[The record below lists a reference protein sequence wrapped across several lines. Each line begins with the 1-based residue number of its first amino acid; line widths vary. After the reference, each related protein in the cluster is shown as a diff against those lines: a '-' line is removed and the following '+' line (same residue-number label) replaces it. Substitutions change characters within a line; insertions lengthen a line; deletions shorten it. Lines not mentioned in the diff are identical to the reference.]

1 MSSITR
7 DQWVSQIA
15 EKTGRSIDEVGALL
29 KRHGVEP
36 RLTHAVPRR
45 LRLVSLKFD
54 GTKTGEYET
63 PGIDFSREDM
73 GVGLHAFV
81 SSKNFKGKTSVL
93 KIIRWALTGTRTL
106 PSDMSGWFRTL
117 SLRFNL
123 DNDEFEVRLDD
134 AERSIGKLLKFARNK
149 EFVVAQFEDSRT
161 FAEAMDSF
169 FLRELGL
176 DPLEAIAER
185 EEGSGVEQR
194 HGWNWLF
201 GAMWFE
207 PDPSTVFGGSDI
219 SHGKPTRMMQMYLGL
234 PWIMTR
240 ASLMEARK
248 REQIDGDQKAKAQ
261 RQVSEAARTRL
272 DELHKSRS
280 KIMVGQSK
288 ERPVADVQR
297 VASEALTK
305 FMAAAEKVRKNIILI
320 TEIDGQRRAAEDA
333 VTTTSREL
341 SAFLESQAAGHIFRR
356 LNPVSCP
363 SCEEVYDEDVRTVR
377 QDHHDCIVC
386 GRAEPRGADDS
397 AGVEAELREAMKVA
411 KEEAKK
417 LRTRL
422 ADFTRKKTEAE
433 AERDRYDQEW
443 RWFDHEMKDIQ
454 SRPDGQMELLKLDAQ
469 IEELEKMAGDP
480 PVAAASDVGLL
491 DAAIA
496 ATEKMYKEEQTD
508 VLGRVSDLTAEFA
521 RTFGI
526 VDLKEVKLKGNT
538 NMDVT
543 LVGGPKT
550 FSKCTSGEK
559 TRLKL
564 AATLAMIHVAED
576 SGIGRHPGVLLL
588 DSVGSA
594 EVVNED
600 VSQIIEGLAKLSE
613 SLPTVQVFLA
623 GIENEAILRHVPCD
637 NVVKNRA
644 DGYLW

>member
-1 MSSITR
+1 MSAITR
-7 DQWVSQIA
+7 EQWVSQIA
-15 EKTGRSIDEVGALL
+15 EKTVRGVDEVEALL
-29 KRHGVEP
+29 KRHGIEP
-36 RLTHAVPRR
+36 RLTHAIPRR
-45 LRLVSLKFD
+45 LRLVDLRFE

-63 PGIDFSREDM
+63 SAIDFSLENM

-81 SSKNFKGKTSVL
+81 SSKNFKGKTSLL

-106 PSDMSGWFRTL
+106 PSDMNGWFHTL

-123 DNDEFEVRLDD
+123 DSDEFEVRLDD
-134 AERSIGKLLKFARNK
+134 AERGVGKLVKFVRGK
-149 EFVVAQFEDSRT
+149 DFMVAQFADSKA

-169 FLRELGL
+169 FLKELGL
-176 DPLEAIAER
+176 DSLEVIAER
-185 EEGSGVEQR
+185 EDGTGVEQR

-248 REQIDGDQKAKAQ
+248 REQIEGDQKAKAQ
-261 RQVSEAARTRL
+261 RQVSDAARTRL
-272 DELHKSRS
+272 IELSKSRS
-280 KIMVGQSK
+280 KIMASQSK
-288 ERPVADVQR
+288 ERPVGEVQR
-297 VASEALTK
+297 AVSDALTK
-305 FMAAAEKVRKNIILI
+305 FMAAAERVRKNIILVA
-320 TEIDGQRRAAEDA
+320 EIDGQRRAAEDA
-333 VTTTSREL
+333 VTASSREL

-386 GRAEPRGADDS
+386 GRAEPRGPDDS
-397 AGVEAELREAMKVA
+397 AGVEAELREAVKVA
-411 KEEAKK
+411 KDEAKK

-433 AERDRYDQEW
+433 AERDRHDQES
-443 RWFDHEMKDIQ
+443 RRLEQEMKDIQ

-469 IEELEKMAGDP
+469 IEELEKMAGDAP
-480 PVAAASDVGLL
+480 TTAPADVGLL

-496 ATEKMYKEEQTD
+496 ATEKMYREEQTE
-508 VLGRVSDLTAEFA
+508 VLGRVSDLTAKFA
-521 RTFGI
+521 QTFGI
-526 VDLKEVKLKGNT
+526 TDLREVKLKGNT
-538 NMDVT
+538 TMDVFF
-543 LVGGPKT
+543 VGGPKT

-564 AATLAMIHVAED
+564 AATLAMIHVAEE

-600 VSQIIEGLAKLSE
+600 VSQIIEGLGKLAE
-613 SLPTVQVFLA
+613 ALPTVQVFLA
-623 GIENEAILRHVPCD
+623 GIQNDAILSHVPCD
-637 NVVKNRA
+637 NVVKNRP

>member
-1 MSSITR
+1 MSAITR

-15 EKTGRSIDEVGALL
+15 NKTGRGVDEVEALL
-29 KRHGVEP
+29 KRHGIEP

-45 LRLVSLKFD
+45 LRLVSLKFY
-54 GTKTGEYET
+54 GTKTGDYET
-63 PGIDFSREDM
+63 SAIDFSREDM
-73 GVGLHAFV
+73 DVGLHAFV
-81 SSKNFKGKTSVL
+81 SSKNFKGKTSLL

-106 PSDMSGWFRTL
+106 PSDMNGWFRTL
-117 SLRFNL
+117 SLRFNI
-123 DNDEFEVRLDD
+123 DNDEFEVRLDN
-134 AERSIGKLLKFARNK
+134 AERSIGKLLKFVRGR
-149 EFVVAQFEDSRT
+149 EFVVAQFEDSRA

-169 FLRELGL
+169 FLKELGL
-176 DPLEAIAER
+176 DSLEVIAER
-185 EEGSGVEQR
+185 EDGSGVEQR

-248 REQIDGDQKAKAQ
+248 REQIEGDQKAKAQ
-261 RQVSEAARTRL
+261 RQVSDAARTRL
-272 DELHKSRS
+272 DELLKSRA
-280 KIMVGQSK
+280 KIVATQSK
-288 ERPVADVQR
+288 ERPVAEVQR
-297 VASEALTK
+297 AVSEALTK
-305 FMAAAEKVRKNIILI
+305 FMAAAEKVRKNVILI
-320 TEIDGQRRAAEDA
+320 AEIDGQRRAAEDA
-333 VTTTSREL
+333 VTATSREL

-363 SCEEVYDEDVRTVR
+363 SCEEVYDEEVRTVR
-377 QDHHDCIVC
+377 QGHHDCIVC
-386 GRAEPRGADDS
+386 GRAEPRGPDDS
-397 AGVEAELREAMKVA
+397 AGVEAELREAVKVA
-411 KEEAKK
+411 KDEAKK

-422 ADFTRKKTEAE
+422 ADFTRKKADAE
-433 AERDRYDQEW
+433 AERDRYDLESRRLEQ
-443 RWFDHEMKDIQ
+443 EMKDIQ
-454 SRPDGQMELLKLDAQ
+454 ARPDGQMELLKLDAQ
-469 IEELEKMAGDP
+469 IEELQKMAGEA
-480 PVAAASDVGLL
+480 PVMATSDVGLL
-491 DAAIA
+491 DAAIT
-496 ATEKMYKEEQTD
+496 ATEKMYKEEQTN
-508 VLGRVSDLTAEFA
+508 VLGRVSDLTAKFA
-521 RTFGI
+521 QTFGI
-526 VDLKEVKLKGNT
+526 TDLREVKLKGNT
-538 NMDVT
+538 TMDVVF
-543 LVGGPKT
+543 VGGPKT

-600 VSQIIEGLAKLSE
+600 VSQIIEGLAKLSGA
-613 SLPTVQVFLA
+613 LPTVQVFLA
-623 GIENEAILRHVPCD
+623 GIENQAILSHVPGD

>member
-1 MSSITR
+1 MSAITR
-7 DQWVSQIA
+7 EQWVSQIA
-15 EKTGRSIDEVGALL
+15 EKTGRGVDEVEALL
-29 KRHGVEP
+29 KRHGIEP
-36 RLTHAVPRR
+36 RLTHAIPRR
-45 LRLVSLKFD
+45 LRLVDLKFE

-63 PGIDFSREDM
+63 SAIDFSLENM

-81 SSKNFKGKTSVL
+81 SSKNFKGKTSLL

-106 PSDMSGWFRTL
+106 PSDMNGWFRTL

-134 AERSIGKLLKFARNK
+134 AEQGVGKLVKFVRGK
-149 EFVVAQFEDSRT
+149 EFEVARFEDPKT

-169 FLRELGL
+169 FLKELGL
-176 DPLEAIAER
+176 DSLEVIAER
-185 EEGSGVEQR
+185 EDGTSVDQR

-207 PDPSTVFGGSDI
+207 PDPSTLFGGSDI

-248 REQIDGDQKAKAQ
+248 REQNEGDQKAKAQ
-261 RQVSEAARTRL
+261 RQVSDAARTRL
-272 DELHKSRS
+272 DELNKSRS
-280 KIMVGQSK
+280 KIVAGQSK

-297 VASEALTK
+297 AVSDALTK
-305 FMAAAEKVRKNIILI
+305 FMAAAEKVRKNIILVA
-320 TEIDGQRRAAEDA
+320 EIDGQRRAAEDA
-333 VTTTSREL
+333 VTASSREL

-386 GRAEPRGADDS
+386 GRAEPRGPDES
-397 AGVEAELREAMKVA
+397 AGVEAELREAVKIA

-433 AERDRYDQEW
+433 AERDRYDQES
-443 RWFDHEMKDIQ
+443 RRLEQEMRDIQ

-480 PVAAASDVGLL
+480 PTTAHADVGLL
-491 DAAIA
+491 DAAIT
-496 ATEKMYKEEQTD
+496 ATEKMYREEQTE
-508 VLGRVSDLTAEFA
+508 VLGRVSELTAKFA
-521 RTFGI
+521 QTFGI
-526 VDLKEVKLKGNT
+526 TDLREVKLKGNT
-538 NMDVT
+538 NMDVFF
-543 LVGGPKT
+543 VGGPKT

-564 AATLAMIHVAED
+564 AATLAMIHVAEE

-600 VSQIIEGLAKLSE
+600 VSQIIEGLGKLSE
-613 SLPTVQVFLA
+613 ALPTVQVFLA
-623 GIENEAILRHVPCD
+623 GIENDAILSHVPCD

>member
-1 MSSITR
+1 MTAITR

-15 EKTGRSIDEVGALL
+15 EKTARSVEEVGSLL
-29 KRHGVEP
+29 KRHGIEP
-36 RLTHAVPRR
+36 RLTHAIPRR

-54 GTKTGEYET
+54 GTKTGEYER
-63 PGIDFSREDM
+63 PVIEFLREDM

-81 SSKNFKGKTSVL
+81 SSKNFKGKTSL
-93 KIIRWALTGTRTL
+93 LRIIRWALTGTRTL
-106 PSDMSGWFRTL
+106 PSDMNGWFRTL
-117 SLRFNL
+117 SLRFNI
-123 DNDEFEVRLDD
+123 DSDEFEVRLED

-149 EFVVAQFEDSRT
+149 EFVVAQFEDSKT

-169 FLRELGL
+169 FLQELGL
-176 DPLEAIAER
+176 EPLDVIAEQ
-185 EEGSGVEQR
+185 EDGSGRDQR

-219 SHGKPTRMMQMYLGL
+219 THGKPTRMMQMYLGL

-248 REQIDGDQKAKAQ
+248 REQIDSDQKAKAQ
-261 RQVSEAARTRL
+261 KQVSEAARTRL
-272 DELHKSRS
+272 NDLIKNRS
-280 KIMVGQSK
+280 KIVANQSK

-297 VASEALTK
+297 AVSDALTK
-305 FMAAAEKVRKNIILI
+305 FMAAAEKVRKNIIL
-320 TEIDGQRRAAEDA
+320 TNEIDGQRRAAEDA

-363 SCEEVYDEDVRTVR
+363 SCEEVYDEDVRAVR

-386 GRAEPRGADDS
+386 GRAEPRQPDDS
-397 AGVEAELREAMKVA
+397 AGVEANLREAVKIA
-411 KEEAKK
+411 KDEAKK
-417 LRTRL
+417 LRSRL

-433 AERDRYDQEW
+433 AERDRYDQES
-443 RWFDHEMKDIQ
+443 RRLEQEMKEIQ
-454 SRPDGQMELLKLDAQ
+454 SRPDGQMELLRLDAQ
-469 IEELEKMAGDP
+469 IEELEKMAG
-480 PVAAASDVGLL
+480 AAPITAAPDIGLL

-508 VLGRVSDLTAEFA
+508 VLGRVSALTATFA
-521 RTFGI
+521 QTFG
-526 VDLKEVKLKGNT
+526 VTDLREVKLKGNT
-538 NMDVT
+538 TMDVIF
-543 LVGGPKT
+543 VGGPKT

-564 AATLAMIHVAED
+564 AATLAMIHVAEE

-600 VSQIIEGLAKLSE
+600 VSQIIEGLARLSE

-623 GIENEAILRHVPCD
+623 GIENDAILSHVPCD

>member
-1 MSSITR
+1 MIAITR
-7 DQWVSQIA
+7 GQWVSQIA
-15 EKTGRSIDEVGALL
+15 DKTGRGIEEVEALL

-45 LRLVSLKFD
+45 LRLVTLKFD
-54 GTKTGEYET
+54 GTKTGDYET
-63 PGIDFSREDM
+63 PAVDFSRENM
-73 GVGLHAFV
+73 GLGLHAFV
-81 SSKNFKGKTSVL
+81 SSKNFKGKTSLL

-106 PSDMSGWFRTL
+106 PSDMNGWFRTL
-117 SLRFNL
+117 SLRFNI

-134 AERSIGKLLKFARNK
+134 AERSIGKLLKFVRGR
-149 EFVVAQFEDSRT
+149 EFVVAQFEDSRA

-169 FLRELGL
+169 FLKELGL
-176 DPLEAIAER
+176 DSLEVIAER
-185 EEGSGVEQR
+185 EDGSGVEQR

-240 ASLMEARK
+240 ASLMEAKK
-248 REQIDGDQKAKAQ
+248 REQLEGDQKSKAQ
-261 RQVSEAARTRL
+261 RQVSDAARTRL
-272 DELHKSRS
+272 DELLKSRS
-280 KIMVGQSK
+280 TVAAGQSK
-288 ERPVADVQR
+288 ERPVAEVQG
-297 VASEALTK
+297 AFSDALSK
-305 FMAAAEKVRKNIILI
+305 YMAAAEKVRKNVILI
-320 TEIDGQRRAAEDA
+320 AEIDGQRRAAEDA
-333 VTTTSREL
+333 VTLTSREL

-363 SCEEVYDEDVRTVR
+363 SCEEIYDEEVRTVR
-377 QDHHDCIVC
+377 HDHHDCIVC
-386 GRAEPRGADDS
+386 GRAEPRGTDDS
-397 AGVEAELREAMKVA
+397 AGAEAELREAVKVA
-411 KEEAKK
+411 KDESKK
-417 LRTRL
+417 LRSRL
-422 ADFTRKKTEAE
+422 ADFTRKKTEAD
-433 AERDRYDQEW
+433 AERDRYDLESRRLEQ
-443 RWFDHEMKDIQ
+443 EMKDIQ
-454 SRPDGQMELLKLDAQ
+454 ARPDGQMELLKLDAQ
-469 IEELEKMAGDP
+469 IEELEKMAGDAP
-480 PVAAASDVGLL
+480 ATVASDMGLL

-508 VLGRVSDLTAEFA
+508 VLGRVSNLTAEYA

-526 VDLKEVKLKGNT
+526 TDLKEVKLKGNT
-538 NMDVT
+538 AMDVVF
-543 LVGGPKT
+543 VGGQKT

-564 AATLAMIHVAED
+564 AATLAMIQVAED

-613 SLPTVQVFLA
+613 ALPTVQIFLA

-637 NVVKNRA
+637 NVVNNRA

>member
-1 MSSITR
+1 MSAITR

-15 EKTGRSIDEVGALL
+15 NKTGRGVDEVEALL
-29 KRHGVEP
+29 KRHGIEP

-54 GTKTGEYET
+54 GTKTGDYET
-63 PGIDFSREDM
+63 PAIDFFRDNM
-73 GVGLHAFV
+73 DVGLHAFV
-81 SSKNFKGKTSVL
+81 SSKNFKGKTSLL

-106 PSDMSGWFRTL
+106 PSDMNGWFRTL
-117 SLRFNL
+117 SLRFNI
-123 DNDEFEVRLDD
+123 DNDEFEVRLDN
-134 AERSIGKLLKFARNK
+134 AEQSIGKLLKFVRGR
-149 EFVVAQFEDSRT
+149 EFVVAQFEDSRA

-169 FLRELGL
+169 FLKELGL
-176 DPLEAIAER
+176 DSLEVIAER
-185 EEGSGVEQR
+185 EDGSGVEQR

-248 REQIDGDQKAKAQ
+248 REQIEGDQKAKAQ
-261 RQVSEAARTRL
+261 RQVSDAARTRL
-272 DELHKSRS
+272 DELLRSRA
-280 KIMVGQSK
+280 KIVATQSK
-288 ERPVADVQR
+288 ERPVAEVQR
-297 VASEALTK
+297 AVSEALTK
-305 FMAAAEKVRKNIILI
+305 FMAAAEKVRKNVILI
-320 TEIDGQRRAAEDA
+320 AEIDGQRRAAEDA
-333 VTTTSREL
+333 VTATSREL

-363 SCEEVYDEDVRTVR
+363 SCEEVYDEEVRTVR
-377 QDHHDCIVC
+377 QGHHDCIVC
-386 GRAEPRGADDS
+386 GRAEPRGPDDS
-397 AGVEAELREAMKVA
+397 AGVEAELREAVKVA
-411 KEEAKK
+411 KDEAKK

-422 ADFTRKKTEAE
+422 ADFTRKKADAE
-433 AERDRYDQEW
+433 AERDRYDLESRRLEQ
-443 RWFDHEMKDIQ
+443 EMKDIQ
-454 SRPDGQMELLKLDAQ
+454 ARPDGQMELLKLDAQ
-469 IEELEKMAGDP
+469 IEELQKMAGAA
-480 PVAAASDVGLL
+480 PVMATADVGLL
-491 DAAIA
+491 DAAIT

-508 VLGRVSDLTAEFA
+508 VLGRVSDLTAKFA
-521 RTFGI
+521 QTFGI
-526 VDLKEVKLKGNT
+526 TDLREVKLKGNT
-538 NMDVT
+538 TMDVVF
-543 LVGGPKT
+543 VGGPKT

-600 VSQIIEGLAKLSE
+600 VSQIIEGLAKLSGA
-613 SLPTVQVFLA
+613 LPTVQVFLA
-623 GIENEAILRHVPCD
+623 GIENQAILSHVPGD

>member
-1 MSSITR
+1 MSAITR

-15 EKTGRSIDEVGALL
+15 EKTGCGVGEVEALL

-36 RLTHAVPRR
+36 RLTHAIPRR
-45 LRLVSLKFD
+45 LRLVGLRFD
-54 GTKTGEYET
+54 GTKTGDYGT
-63 PGIDFSREDM
+63 PSIAFSRENM

-81 SSKNFKGKTSVL
+81 SSKNFKGKTSLL
-93 KIIRWALTGTRTL
+93 KILRWALTGTRTL
-106 PSDMSGWFRTL
+106 PSDMNGWFRTL

-134 AERSIGKLLKFARNK
+134 AERGIGKLLKFVRGK
-149 EFVVAQFEDSRT
+149 EFVVAQFEDTRA

-169 FLRELGL
+169 FLKELGL
-176 DPLEAIAER
+176 DPLEVIAER
-185 EEGSGVEQR
+185 DDGSGVNQR

-207 PDPSTVFGGSDI
+207 PNPSTVFGGSDI

-248 REQIDGDQKAKAQ
+248 REQIEGDQKTKAQ
-261 RQVSEAARTRL
+261 RQVSDAARIRL
-272 DELHKSRS
+272 DELRKSRA
-280 KIMVGQSK
+280 KIAAAQSM
-288 ERPVADVQR
+288 ERPFTEVQR
-297 VASEALTK
+297 AVSDALTN
-305 FMAAAEKVRKNIILI
+305 FTVAAEKVRKNVILI
-320 TEIDGQRRAAEDA
+320 AEIDGQRRAAEDA
-333 VTTTSREL
+333 VTATSREL

-363 SCEEVYDEDVRTVR
+363 SCEEVYDDEVRTIR

-386 GRAEPRGADDS
+386 GRAEPRGPDET
-397 AGVEAELREAMKVA
+397 AGVEIELREAVKLA
-411 KEEAKK
+411 KAEAKK
-417 LRTRL
+417 LRARL
-422 ADFTRKKTEAE
+422 ADFTRKKVEAE
-433 AERDRYDQEW
+433 AERDRYDLDSRRLEQ
-443 RWFDHEMKDIQ
+443 EMKDIQ

-469 IEELEKMAGDP
+469 IEELDKMAGDSP
-480 PVAAASDVGLL
+480 SKVASDIGLL

-508 VLGRVSDLTAEFA
+508 VLGRVSNLTAKFA
-521 RTFGI
+521 QTFGI
-526 VDLKEVKLKGNT
+526 TDLREVKLKGNT
-538 NMDVT
+538 TMDVVF
-543 LVGGPKT
+543 VGGPKT

-588 DSVGSA
+588 DSVGNA

-600 VSQIIEGLAKLSE
+600 VAQITEGLAKLSE

-623 GIENEAILRHVPCD
+623 GIENDAILRHVPRD
-637 NVVKNRA
+637 NVVKNRT

>member
-1 MSSITR
+1 MSTITR

-15 EKTGRSIDEVGALL
+15 EKAGRGVDEVEALL

-45 LRLVSLKFD
+45 LRLVALKFD
-54 GTKTGEYET
+54 GTKTGEYEM
-63 PGIDFSREDM
+63 PGIDFSRENM

-81 SSKNFKGKTSVL
+81 SSKNFKGKTSLL

-106 PSDMSGWFRTL
+106 PSDMNGWFRTL
-117 SLRFNL
+117 SLRFDL

-134 AERSIGKLLKFARNK
+134 AERSVGKLLKFVRGK
-149 EFVVAQFEDSRT
+149 EFVVAQFEDSRA

-169 FLRELGL
+169 FLKELGL
-176 DPLEAIAER
+176 DSLDVIAER
-185 EEGSGVEQR
+185 EDGSGVEQR

-248 REQIDGDQKAKAQ
+248 REQLEGDQKSKAQ
-261 RQVSEAARTRL
+261 RQVSDAARARL
-272 DELHKSRS
+272 EELLKSRA
-280 KIMVGQSK
+280 KIVAAGSK
-288 ERPVADVQR
+288 ERPVSEVQR
-297 VASEALTK
+297 AFSEALTK
-305 FMAAAEKVRKNIILI
+305 YMAAAEKVRKNIILI
-320 TEIDGQRRAAEDA
+320 SEIDSQRRAAEDA
-333 VTTTSREL
+333 VTATSREL

-386 GRAEPRGADDS
+386 GRAEPRGTDDA
-397 AGVEAELREAMKVA
+397 AGVEAELREAVKSA
-411 KEEAKK
+411 KEESKK
-417 LRTRL
+417 LRSRL
-422 ADFTRKKTEAE
+422 VDFTRKKTEAE
-433 AERDRYDQEW
+433 AERDRHDLESRRLEQ
-443 RWFDHEMKDIQ
+443 EMKDIQ
-454 SRPDGQMELLKLDAQ
+454 ARPDGQMELLKLDAQ
-469 IEELEKMAGDP
+469 IEELEKMAGDAP
-480 PVAAASDVGLL
+480 IAATSDVGLL
-491 DAAIA
+491 DVAIT
-496 ATEKMYKEEQTD
+496 ATEKMYREEQTD
-508 VLGRVSDLTAEFA
+508 VLGLVSVLTAEYA

-526 VDLKEVKLKGNT
+526 TDLKEVRLKGNT
-538 NMDVT
+538 TMDVVF
-543 LVGGPKT
+543 VGGQKT

-564 AATLAMIHVAED
+564 AATLAMIQVAED

-613 SLPTVQVFLA
+613 ALPTVQVFLA

-637 NVVKNRA
+637 NVVKNRP